1 MEPGATPSSLPE
13 VVVTPAVEARGL
25 CRRYGRRWALVDVS
39 FAIAPG
45 RAVLVAGRNGSGK
58 STLLRLLATA
68 IRPDRGTARL
78 LGRDVRGDLDTLRSR
93 VALLG
98 HYSYLY
104 ETFSAL
110 ENLQV
115 VARFLGRDT
124 RREALMPLLEEVTLA
139 ERADDP
145 VSTFSA
151 GMRKRLALART
162 LLKDAA
168 VVLLDEPY
176 GELDPPGFR
185 LVDRLFG
192 TLKARGVTILMAS
205 HLIDRGARL
214 CDDGLVL
221 EQGRLVWSGPARDLP
236 AAGVLD
242 PATLPEGTA

>member
-1 MEPGATPSSLPE
+1 MSLETTKPA
-13 VVVTPAVEARGL
+13 AVEAAGL

-39 FAIAPG
+39 FRIEPG
-45 RAVLVAGRNGSGK
+45 RAVMIAGRNGSGK
-58 STLLRLLATA
+58 STLLKLLATA
-68 IRPDRGTARL
+68 LRPDRGTARL
-78 LGRDVRGDLDTLRSR
+78 LGRDVRAELDAVRGH

-104 ETFSAL
+104 ETFSAF

-115 VARFLGRDT
+115 VARFLGKDT
-124 RREALMPLLEEVTLA
+124 SRRALLPLLDEVTLA

-145 VSTFSA
+145 VATFSA

-162 LLKDAA
+162 LLQDAT

-192 TLKARGVTILMAS
+192 TLRQRGVTILMAT
-205 HLIDRGARL
+205 HLIDRGAAL

-221 EQGRLVWSGPARDLP
+221 EQGRLVWSGRARDLP
-236 AAGVLD
+236 GAGVLD

>member
-1 MEPGATPSSLPE
+1 MSLETTKPA
-13 VVVTPAVEARGL
+13 AVEAAGL

-39 FAIAPG
+39 FRIEPG
-45 RAVLVAGRNGSGK
+45 RAVMVAGRNGSGK

-68 IRPDRGTARL
+68 IRPDRGSARL
-78 LGRDVRGDLDTLRSR
+78 LGRDVRRQLEAVRGQ

-115 VARFLGRDT
+115 VGRFLGKDT
-124 RREALMPLLEEVTLA
+124 RREAMMPLLAEVTLA

-162 LLKDAA
+162 LLQDAS

-192 TLKARGVTILMAS
+192 TLKARGVTILMAT
-205 HLIDRGARL
+205 HLIDRGAAL

-221 EQGRLVWSGPARDLP
+221 EQGRLVWSGRARDLP
-236 AAGVLD
+236 GAGVLD